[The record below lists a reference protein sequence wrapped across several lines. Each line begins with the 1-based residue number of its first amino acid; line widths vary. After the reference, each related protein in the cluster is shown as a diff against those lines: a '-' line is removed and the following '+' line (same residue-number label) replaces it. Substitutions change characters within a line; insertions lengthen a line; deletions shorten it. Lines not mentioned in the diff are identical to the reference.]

1 MDKDLITITLDGSG
15 FSHDHTDIFT
25 LSDDVTIDLS
35 YNAANTIN
43 VGDITIPYI
52 SGTSDT
58 ITIGQSSGYSSIDL
72 TTGLDG
78 LTEWMEDQRIVEEY
92 REEKAIRERNEGV
105 QAAWEQYKIMVAL
118 AKEPPENLDNLE

>member
-15 FSHDHTDIFT
+15 FSHDPTDIFT

-58 ITIGQSSGYSSIDL
+58 ITLGDYDTNESFD
-72 TTGLDG
+72 
-78 LTEWMEDQRIVEEY
+78 WFKDQAILEEY
-92 REEKAIRERNEGV
+92 REEKALREKNEGI
-105 QAAWEQYKIMVAL
+105 QAAWEQYKILVEL
-118 AKEPPENLDNLE
+118 AKNPPDIE